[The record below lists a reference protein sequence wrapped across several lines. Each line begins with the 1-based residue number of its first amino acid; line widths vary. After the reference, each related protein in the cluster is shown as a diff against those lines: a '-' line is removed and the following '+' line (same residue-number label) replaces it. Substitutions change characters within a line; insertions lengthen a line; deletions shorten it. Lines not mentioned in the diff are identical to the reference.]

1 MTRVVRKVGTTGPAV
16 ASVSPR
22 SHVAPSGLGDTL
34 LVGAAFGLIIS
45 GALLMVVSF
54 LLAPGGTG
62 SERAVLLT
70 LGPLAGAVGAAVRR
84 RWRAPV
90 GRVNP

>member
-1 MTRVVRKVGTTGPAV
+1 MTRVVKKVGITGPAV

-22 SHVAPSGLGDTL
+22 PHPAQSGLGDTL
-34 LVGAAFGLIIS
+34 LVGAAYGLIIS

-54 LLAPGGTG
+54 LLASGGTR

-70 LGPLAGAVGAAVRR
+70 PGPPAGAVGAAVRR
-84 RWRAPV
+84 RRRAPV
-90 GRVNP
+90 GQVNP